1 MAMTTADMPPIEP
14 GSSSEATLDISAHG
28 ARGAGLKVVLP
39 LGFDAII
46 GRADAATVHIND
58 QGVSWQHARL
68 VHDERG
74 VMLADLHS
82 TNGTRINGNRITG
95 PSLLHDGDVV
105 SFGAVNATFRSASW
119 AQRQPE
125 APSAAGRLT
134 PEMPIGE
141 RPAEPRAAK
150 ISLPAGIPAA
160 SGARPSPALSAR
172 SRRFRPG
179 LVYTAFAKAAAIAVL
194 VAVGVHLQATGNSS
208 TQYTAALASTDLAPG
223 ASGSAT
229 MIETATG
236 WRIELKVTGL
246 PRRDHGRYYEA
257 WLENAA
263 GKLVPVGTF
272 NEGTSVTLWAGV
284 PPTKFPTLTVTEQKV
299 GSNQASSGKRVLSGL
314 ATESPVCRWWATT
327 EPSRS
332 CGLKLVLEE
341 RDDDNRAAS
350 IQGKRSCAHDDRRR
364 ALYCL
369 GSTGRPLGV

>member
-1 MAMTTADMPPIEP
+1 MLTD
-14 GSSSEATLDISAHG
+14 LD
-28 ARGAGLKVVLP
+28 
-39 LGFDAII
+39 
-46 GRADAATVHIND
+46 
-58 QGVSWQHARL
+58 
-68 VHDERG
+68 
-74 VMLADLHS
+74 S

-105 SFGAVNATFRSASW
+105 SFGAVNATFRSASG

-125 APSAAGRLT
+125 APAGV
-134 PEMPIGE
+134 
-141 RPAEPRAAK
+141 
-150 ISLPAGIPAA
+150 PAA

-179 LVYTAFAKAAAIAVL
+179 LVYTAFAKAAAIAVV

-229 MIETATG
+229 LIKTATG

-257 WLENAA
+257 WLGAA

-272 NEGTSVTLWAGV
+272 NEGPSVTLWAGV
-284 PPTKFPTLTVTEQKV
+284 PPTKFPTLTVTEQPV

-314 ATESPVCRWWATT
+314 ATESPVCRWRATT

-341 RDDDNRAAS
+341 
-350 IQGKRSCAHDDRRR
+350 
-364 ALYCL
+364 
-369 GSTGRPLGV
+369 